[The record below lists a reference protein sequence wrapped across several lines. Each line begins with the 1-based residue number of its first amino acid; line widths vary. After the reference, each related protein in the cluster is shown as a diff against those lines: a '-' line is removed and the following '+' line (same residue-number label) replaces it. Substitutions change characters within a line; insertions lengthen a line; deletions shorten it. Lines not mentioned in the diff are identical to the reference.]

1 MDIVDIESIEKL
13 MLLQD
18 NRLAKENVLYRYKDS
33 QNTIYHRIFTITSN
47 QLLTHNIDD
56 KPAVIANNKSTW
68 YCQGLV
74 HRTTGPAVE
83 HKNNLKEWWLNGE
96 FKFDSGHLR
105 ELGCIEP
112 VNERAIHFIRDF
124 IRKYGACRMVPEMI
138 RDYDQINKPINKPA
152 TIKET
157 KEVKENQMSEKKDM
171 ATTLISHSKE
181 AAVRIAVNQ
190 GLNGSRA
197 AILMAMAKNS
207 SDSDGMKALEAF
219 LKTDYGKGLLAFMLS
234 QAVNATPI
242 LNNDARKET
251 LVKELSIKGMELAG
265 NNLFE
270 DVFQFMGP
278 MVKGLVESLPQEE
291 ALRIADEVVV
301 KPEVVSQPVEEIVQ
315 ETKKSKTV

>member
-1 MDIVDIESIEKL
+1 M
-13 MLLQD
+13 
-18 NRLAKENVLYRYKDS
+18 KE
-33 QNTIYHRIFTITSN
+33 
-47 QLLTHNIDD
+47 
-56 KPAVIANNKSTW
+56 
-68 YCQGLV
+68 
-74 HRTTGPAVE
+74 
-83 HKNNLKEWWLNGE
+83 
-96 FKFDSGHLR
+96 
-105 ELGCIEP
+105 
-112 VNERAIHFIRDF
+112 
-124 IRKYGACRMVPEMI
+124 I

-242 LNNDARKET
+242 LNNDARKDT

-301 KPEVVSQPVEEIVQ
+301 KPEVVGQPIEETVQ